1 MDGQPHY
8 EIDEAT
14 GVSTTG
20 HAFDGIKELNNPLP
34 RWWLW
39 LFYATIVWAIGYWV
53 VYPAWPLVSGY
64 TRGALGWQSRTAVV
78 GDLEALKALRG
89 PMTAK
94 LQATDIAAV
103 EKDPELLGFT
113 RALGKTIFAD
123 NCAPCH
129 GAGGGGAKGYP
140 NLNDDD
146 WLWGGKLPDIV
157 TTLTHGVHWEPDSE
171 TRVGG
176 MPAFGKLGAL
186 DSGAMSN
193 VADYVRSLAGLPVDE
208 KADLAAGAKVFADTC
223 ASCHGK
229 DAKGKRDVGSPNLT
243 DAIWLYGSDKKTIVE
258 GLTYGRAGGMPA
270 WVGRLDPTTLK
281 ALAVYVHSLGG
292 GE

>member
-1 MDGQPHY
+1 MDSHPPY

-64 TRGALGWQSRTAVV
+64 TQGVLGWQSRAAVV
-78 GDLEALKALRG
+78 DDLAALKALRG

-94 LQATDIAAV
+94 LEATDIAAV

-113 RALGKTIFAD
+113 RALGKTTFAD

-129 GAGGGGAKGYP
+129 GAGGGGAKGFP

-157 TTLTHGVHWEPDSE
+157 TTLAHGVHWPADAAS
-171 TRVGG
+171 RAGG

-186 DSGAMSN
+186 DSQQMSD
-193 VADYVRSLAGLPVDE
+193 VADYVRSLSGLAADE
-208 KADLAAGAKVFADTC
+208 KTDLKVGAKVFADTC
-223 ASCHGK
+223 ASCHGN
-229 DAKGKRDVGSPNLT
+229 DGKGKRDIGSPNLT
-243 DAIWLYGSDKKTIVE
+243 DAIWLYGSDKKAIVE
-258 GLTYGRAGGMPA
+258 GLASGRAGGMPA
-270 WVGRLDPTTLK
+270 WGGRLDPTTIK